1 MTLHSGQIATL
12 LTPIKGYRAVEL
24 IEKHWY
30 QWHVRLVGNGMETFV
45 YEDEFEI
52 D

>member
-1 MTLHSGQIATL
+1 MTLHSGQTAML
-12 LTPIKGYRAVEL
+12 FTPIKGYRAIEL
-24 IEKHWY
+24 IEKQWY
-30 QWHVRLVGNGMETFV
+30 QWHVRLIDSGLETFV